1 MVIDYIYGRVKQVR
15 CVKYVA
21 TPFTFFTH
29 FICFTYFTS
38 P

>member
-1 MVIDYIYGRVKQVR
+1 MVIDYIYGRVKQVT

-21 TPFTFFTH
+21 TPFTYFTH
-29 FICFTYFTS
+29 FTYSTS